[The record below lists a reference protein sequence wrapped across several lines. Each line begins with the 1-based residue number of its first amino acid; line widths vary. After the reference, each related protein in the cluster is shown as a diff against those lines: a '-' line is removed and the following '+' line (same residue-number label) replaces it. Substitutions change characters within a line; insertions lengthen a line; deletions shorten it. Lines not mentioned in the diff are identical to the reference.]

1 MSSLI
6 NTVCRSH
13 RSRIARIGIALGFL
27 LTTFAF
33 AQNLNLRPPTGAVA
47 GKAAS
52 LGVDGSGSATLYL
65 MGPAGSVKRDI
76 QLGNEISL
84 SAKELQ
90 AAGRYVA
97 VVCSGDCSSVG
108 FFVASSKPVT
118 LTFLVHPSRA
128 PVAENDA
135 ISGVALAFDE
145 FHNLVMKPVSLRFEL
160 SAKGVPPISRTSE
173 THDGIAWF
181 RSNSGRSAGPL
192 QITASLTDD
201 ISTRRVV
208 QEVASV
214 PCNLRIKGERTPKGI
229 VIETD
234 PVRDCS
240 GNPVPDGTVVTFT
253 AKGSGATS
261 SVDAPVKQD
270 VARATILANGPVSIS
285 AASGV
290 AMGNELRVGGKE

>member
-1 MSSLI
+1 MSSSI

-13 RSRIARIGIALGFL
+13 KPHIGRIGIAVGFL

-33 AQNLNLRPPTGAVA
+33 AQNLNLRPPTEAVA
-47 GKAAS
+47 GNAAS
-52 LGVDGSGSATLYL
+52 IGVDGSGSATLYL
-65 MGPAGSVKRDI
+65 VGPSGSVKRDI

-84 SAKELQ
+84 SAKDLQ

-97 VVCSGDCSSVG
+97 VVCSGDCSSAG
-108 FFVASSKPVT
+108 FFVAPSKPVT

-128 PVAENDA
+128 PVAANDA
-135 ISGVALAFDE
+135 ISGVAMTFDE
-145 FHNLVMKPVSLRFEL
+145 FHNLVLKPASVRFEL
-160 SAKGVPPISRTSE
+160 SAKGAPPISRASE

-181 RSNSGRSAGPL
+181 RSSSGRSAGPL
-192 QITASLTDD
+192 QITASLADD
-201 ISTRRVV
+201 VSTRRVV
-208 QEVASV
+208 QEVASD

-229 VIETD
+229 VVETD

-253 AKGSGATS
+253 AKGRGETS

-290 AMGNELRVGGKE
+290 AMGNELRLGGKE